1 MNTKIS
7 RKIEQASVI
16 LTPKGENR
24 TRVVDMLR
32 SNDIVVPEFAGRCL
46 HGRCGQQ
53 AVCFME
59 R

>member
-7 RKIEQASVI
+7 SKIEQASLI

-32 SNDIVVPEFAGRCL
+32 SDGVSVPEFAGRRL
-46 HGRCGQQ
+46 HGRCGWQ
-53 AVCFME
+53 AVCSME